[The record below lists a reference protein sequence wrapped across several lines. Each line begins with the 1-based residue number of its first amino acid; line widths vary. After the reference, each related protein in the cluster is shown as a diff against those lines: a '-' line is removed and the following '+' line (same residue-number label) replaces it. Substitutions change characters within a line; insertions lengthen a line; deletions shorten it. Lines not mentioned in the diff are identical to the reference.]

1 MNRFLQWSFIIVIS
15 IILTSCSGV
24 AGFNADDSTLPVDT
38 TLTAND
44 GVKIAVSTSGSGPLT
59 LVFIPGWCI
68 DQTYWEEQVFIFS
81 ENYKTVT
88 LDLPGFGKS
97 GKDRKLY
104 SIESYADDIALI
116 IDNLQLENV
125 VLIGHSIAGDIILE
139 AAQNNPDI
147 KALIGVDNF
156 KDVNSELSDEMKSEV
171 DRFMTMIQERYSE
184 IAPSYAESN
193 LFHSQTDTIV
203 KNKVLKDILAAD
215 PHISTSVLQA
225 VFDYSPKEK
234 DRLMTLQQK
243 LYLINSLL
251 PKTNTKNLAA
261 TGVEFEVLAI
271 KGTGHYPMTEN
282 PRAFNARLQEV
293 LNEISPEFAEK

>member
-1 MNRFLQWSFIIVIS
+1 MNRLLHWSFIFIIS
-15 IILTSCSGV
+15 CILASCSGA
-24 AGFNADDSTLPVDT
+24 AGFNANDSSAPADT

-44 GVKIAVSTSGSGPLT
+44 GVKIAVSTSGAGPLT

-81 ENYKTVT
+81 QNYKTVT

-97 GKDRKLY
+97 GKDRTLY
-104 SIESYADDIALI
+104 SIEAYADDIAVV
-116 IDNLQLENV
+116 IDKLHLDNV
-125 VLIGHSIAGDIILE
+125 VLVGHSIAGDIILE
-139 AAQNNPDI
+139 TAQHNPQI

-171 DRFMTMIQERYSE
+171 DRFMTMIQEQYTE

-203 KNKVLKDILAAD
+203 KNKVLNDILSAD

-234 DRLMTLQQK
+234 ERLMTLQQK

-261 TGVEFEVLAI
+261 TGVDFKVLAI

-293 LNEISPEFAEK
+293 LNEINPVIAEK

>member
-1 MNRFLQWSFIIVIS
+1 MNLFLKGSFVLILP
-15 IILTSCSGV
+15 IILASCSGI
-24 AGFNADDSTLPVDT
+24 AGFNSNDSTQPVEI

-44 GVKIAVSTSGSGPLT
+44 GVQIAASTAGEGPLT
-59 LVFIPGWCI
+59 LIFIPGWCI
-68 DQTYWEEQVFIFS
+68 NQTYWEEQVFIFS
-81 ENYKTVT
+81 QNYKTVT

-104 SIESYADDIALI
+104 SIESYANDIALV
-116 IDNLQLENV
+116 IDSLYLENV

-139 AAQNNPDI
+139 AAQNRPQI

-156 KDVNSELSDEMKSEV
+156 KDVNSELSDEMKTEV
-171 DRFMTMIQERYSE
+171 DRFMVMIQEQYTE

-203 KNKVLKDILAAD
+203 RNKVLKDILTAD

-234 DRLMTLQQK
+234 DRLSSLPQN
-243 LYLINSLL
+243 LYLINSAL
-251 PKTNTKNLAA
+251 PKTNTKNLAS
-261 TGVEFEVLAI
+261 TGVNFKVLAI

-293 LNEISPEFAEK
+293 LDEINPVIAEK

>member
-1 MNRFLQWSFIIVIS
+1 MNLFLKGSLIFILP
-15 IILTSCSGV
+15 IILASCSGI
-24 AGFNADDSTLPVDT
+24 AGFKSNDSTLPADIS
-38 TLTAND
+38 LTAND
-44 GVKIAVSTSGSGPLT
+44 GVKIAASTAGQGPLT

-68 DQTYWEEQVFIFS
+68 NQTYWEEQVFIFS
-81 ENYKTVT
+81 QNYKTVT

-97 GKDRKLY
+97 GKDRNLY
-104 SIESYADDIALI
+104 SIESYADDIALV
-116 IDNLQLENV
+116 IDSLHLENV

-139 AAQNNPDI
+139 AAQNNPHV

-156 KDVNSELSDEMKSEV
+156 KDVNSELSPEMKSEV
-171 DRFMTMIQERYSE
+171 DRFMVMIQEKYTE
-184 IAPSYAESN
+184 IAPAYAESN
-193 LFHSQTDTIV
+193 LFHSQTDTVV
-203 KNKVLKDILAAD
+203 KNKVLNDILTAD

-234 DRLMTLQQK
+234 DRLTTLQQK

-261 TGVEFEVLAI
+261 TGVNFKVLAI

-293 LNEISPEFAEK
+293 LDEINPVIAEK